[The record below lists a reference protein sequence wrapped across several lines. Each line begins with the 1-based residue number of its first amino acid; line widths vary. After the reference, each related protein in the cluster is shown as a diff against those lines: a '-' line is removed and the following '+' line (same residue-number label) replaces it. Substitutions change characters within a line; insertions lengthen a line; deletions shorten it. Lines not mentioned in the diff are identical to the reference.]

1 MPLGWLQSKSQEVTR
16 DGKDVEKWGT
26 PHTHTHTSLVAVKN
40 GAAWP
45 FLGSPHDP
53 VIPLLRMRRGETKA
67 NVHPQTCPGRAK
79 QQHSL

>member
-1 MPLGWLQSKSQEVTR
+1 MATIEKSGGNKRWQRRGEM
-16 DGKDVEKWGT
+16 GT
-26 PHTHTHTSLVAVKN
+26 PPTHTHTSLVAVKN

>member
-1 MPLGWLQSKSQEVTR
+1 MATIEKSGGNKRWQRRGEM
-16 DGKDVEKWGT
+16 GT
-26 PHTHTHTSLVAVKN
+26 PPHTHTSLVAVKN